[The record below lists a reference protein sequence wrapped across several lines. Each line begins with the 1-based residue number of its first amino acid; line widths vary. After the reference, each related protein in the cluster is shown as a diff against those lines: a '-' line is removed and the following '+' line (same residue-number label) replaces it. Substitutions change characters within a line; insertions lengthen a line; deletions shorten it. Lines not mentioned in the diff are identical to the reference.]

1 MQRTIGRRARA
12 RGLELS
18 VGRQKQGAVLAVRD
32 RREGGRM
39 RIGDGGANIFRS
51 HCNVQ
56 GATDIGFDIVT
67 LRSITAWSKAPSA
80 TNRGF
85 APWFSHR

>member
-1 MQRTIGRRARA
+1 
-12 RGLELS
+12 
-18 VGRQKQGAVLAVRD
+18 
-32 RREGGRM
+32 M